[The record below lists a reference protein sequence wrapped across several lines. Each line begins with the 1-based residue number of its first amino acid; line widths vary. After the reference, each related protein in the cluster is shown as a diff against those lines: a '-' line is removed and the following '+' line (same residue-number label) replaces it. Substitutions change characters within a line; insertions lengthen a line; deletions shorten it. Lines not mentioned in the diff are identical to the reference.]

1 VKVNGHQS
9 ERDSES
15 QRITNH
21 GRGSAMSDYIYD
33 GITGR
38 FFGASGVDGEK
49 ARMRG
54 LGPNGIATPYAARR
68 RLFIFWSVSQS

>member
-1 VKVNGHQS
+1 
-9 ERDSES
+9 
-15 QRITNH
+15 
-21 GRGSAMSDYIYD
+21 MSDYIYD

-49 ARMRG
+49 ARMRW